1 MLFLGEW
8 CRQYDRKAVWSALDA
23 TVAEPYGLD
32 VARKQRDVAYVQALA
47 DQLLIELSA
56 ALNAFHGVQHGVR
69 YWNMVLGHW
78 LQRYVAVVF
87 NRYATLEQAFEK
99 YRISGTTVFA
109 ADGYCLAAPESDSF
123 VRSCNDPV
131 WNHVLYANILRFMA
145 RCQLDVDSQALQGV
159 QGFASAA
166 GKPATAPKRGLR
178 HKAVDAATGMLRRF
192 YRNSDA
198 VISGSTLPLPVE
210 AKLQLRLG
218 QVPQLWPSPGLRRVE
233 LDRER
238 RKQFVLNT
246 SETAGLKAFL
256 RAQLPDMIPVCYLEG
271 YSQLVRDAEA
281 LPWPANPKFIFTSV
295 RFGADELFKAW
306 AAAKVEQLGTP
317 YYVGQ
322 HGNNYGTHIYAGNA
336 KWPERVTSDRFFSWG
351 WSEEGTNTV
360 PAIIFREAGRE
371 PERYDP
377 VGGLLL
383 IEKCNPPMIWP
394 WDRYAEFGRYQ
405 EEQFGFVESLP
416 PNVRSAL
423 TVRLHYEHSG
433 YRWFEDQRWR
443 DRCPDVRLEKG
454 VARLRDMIA
463 QSRLVVHSYDSTGFL
478 ETLIANVPSICFTQ
492 DTFELAPDAQPAYQM
507 LRDAGL
513 LVESPQQA
521 AQAVE
526 QHWDNVEAWW
536 NGPTVQNARLAF
548 CARYARMTE
557 DPISTMK
564 ELLTA

>member
-1 MLFLGEW
+1 M
-8 CRQYDRKAVWSALDA
+8 WSSLDA
-23 TVAEPYGLD
+23 VVAEPYGLD
-32 VARKQRDVAYVQALA
+32 AASKRRDVAYVQALA
-47 DQLLIELSA
+47 DQLLIELTA
-56 ALNAFHGVQHGVR
+56 EMNAFHGVQHGVR
-69 YWNMVLGHW
+69 YWNILLGHW

-87 NRYATLEQAFEK
+87 NRYATLEQAFKK
-99 YRISGTTVFA
+99 YQISGSTVFV
-109 ADGYCLAAPESDSF
+109 ADGYCLAAPDSDGF
-123 VRSCNDPV
+123 VRGCTDPV
-131 WNHVLYANILRFMA
+131 WNHVLFANILHFMGH
-145 RCQLDVDSQALQGV
+145 CELEIDSEALRGV
-159 QGFASAA
+159 QGLASAV
-166 GKPATAPKRGLR
+166 GKPAITPERGLR
-178 HKAVDAATGMLRRF
+178 HKAVDAATGMLRMF

-218 QVPQLWPSPGLRRVE
+218 QVPQLWPSPTLSRVE
-233 LDRER
+233 FDLER
-238 RKQFVLNT
+238 RKQFVINT
-246 SETAGLKAFL
+246 SEAGGLKKFL
-256 RAQLPDMIPVCYLEG
+256 RAQLPDVIPACYMEG
-271 YSQLVRDAEA
+271 YAQLVRDAEA

-351 WSEEGTNTV
+351 WSEEGTNAA

-383 IEKCNPPMIWP
+383 IEKCNPPTTWP

-405 EEQFGFVESLP
+405 EEQFCFVEALP
-416 PNVRSAL
+416 AHVRLAL

-443 DRCPDVRLEKG
+443 DRCPDARLEKG
-454 VARLRDMIA
+454 TARLRDMIA

-478 ETLIANVPSICFTQ
+478 ETLRANVPSICFTQ
-492 DTFELAPDAQPAYQM
+492 DTFELASSAQIDYQM
-507 LRDAGL
+507 LREAGL
-513 LVESPQQA
+513 LIESPQQA
-521 AQAVE
+521 ARAIE
-526 QHWDNVEAWW
+526 QHWDNVGIWW
-536 NGPTVQNARLAF
+536 SSAMVQNARLTF
-548 CARYARMTE
+548 CNRYARMTN
-557 DPISTMK
+557 DPITTIK
-564 ELLTA
+564 NLLT